1 MSHVKMEMDS
11 AAYDDQ
17 ILATYPPPNAT
28 QQFKVVTLADPIEQ
42 YNFST
47 KMEAVKSLVYSIDQN
62 SLQVN
67 LLAQTIYMLG
77 TFVSFLIW
85 LLWFYMV
92 IKFCIKKRVEV
103 YHINEDEEEVTQ
115 TPAVAVVDKS

>member
-1 MSHVKMEMDS
+1 MSLLKMEMDS

-17 ILATYPPPNAT
+17 ILTTYHPVNAT
-28 QQFKVVTLADPIEQ
+28 QHFKVVTLTDPIEQ

-77 TFVSFLIW
+77 TLVSFLIW

-103 YHINEDEEEVTQ
+103 YHINENEEEDSQ
-115 TPAVAVVDKS
+115 TPAVAVVNKT

>member
-1 MSHVKMEMDS
+1 MDS